1 MPKALLPRHSRRW
14 AKTFRAK
21 WSSSPSAT
29 SRDRL
34 FARSAGVQSN
44 RYSVAARPSLRWR
57 VDARIAMVKR
67 DRADRLLVARGLFE
81 SRARAQAAIAVGGV
95 TADGSLVRKPSDQI
109 SSAAAIAVD
118 PAHPHVSR
126 GGVKLGAALESFS
139 LDIAGRVCLDVGSST
154 GGFTEVLLARG
165 ARHVFAVDVGRG
177 QLHARLRNREQV
189 TSIEQTDIR
198 NLNPSRL
205 FEPPDLAAI
214 DVSFISLKLVLPH
227 VSSLL
232 KPSATLLALIKPQF
246 EAGRRHVK
254 KGIVRDAVVQA
265 AVCDDIARL
274 LTDLGWRVGGR
285 IPSPILGGDGN
296 REFFIE
302 ARRG

>member
-1 MPKALLPRHSRRW
+1 M
-14 AKTFRAK
+14 
-21 WSSSPSAT
+21 
-29 SRDRL
+29 
-34 FARSAGVQSN
+34 
-44 RYSVAARPSLRWR
+44 
-57 VDARIAMVKR
+57 DARIAMVKR

-81 SRARAQAAIAVGGV
+81 SRARAQAAITAGLV

-109 SSAAAIAVD
+109 SSAAAIAAD
-118 PAHPHVSR
+118 PSHPYVSR
-126 GGVKLGAALESFS
+126 GGVKLAAAIESFS

-165 ARHVFAVDVGRG
+165 ARHVYAVDVGRD
-177 QLHARLRNREQV
+177 QLHARLRNNPQM
-189 TSIEQTDIR
+189 TSIEQADIR
-198 NLNPSRL
+198 KLDPLRL
-205 FEPPDLAAI
+205 PELPDFAAV

-246 EAGRRHVK
+246 EAGRRHIK
-254 KGIVRDAVVQA
+254 KGIVRDAVVHA
-265 AVCDDIARL
+265 AICDDISRA
-274 LTDLGWRVGGR
+274 LTDLAWRVDGQ
-285 IPSPILGGDGN
+285 IPSPIFGGDGN